1 MEGTAGPGALRRRS
15 LSGRSKVGAPTGR
28 GGDSP
33 RRTPLLPR
41 RVTAVP
47 GRAPSRSRTAR
58 PPIPPTSLGR
68 RNERQLNLASAP
80 AGLRPPAAAKQACA
94 AARCSRVYGHVHSLW
109 GTAVRPS
116 PPDGSPMAARHCSEE
131 LPGRPERQHRQ
142 TPRGERAAGSGPCAV
157 PAARRS
163 VRGGIGAARVRP
175 LSPHRRRRGRG
186 PLLHYAS
193 APDLARPRPSA
204 VAGACPGQPG
214 RALRGQ
220 RRPRGRD
227 HRLVAGPRDLPA
239 AQHFRGRGAHPPI
252 EPRFHRLNVRRGS
265 MSCDSR
271 RGACQSVTTEQ
282 AQRDRQTNR
291 SRFNRD
297 QSTFAGTGH
306 RLRRAAGTSFLPVFC
321 LLAKECLWELR
332 LVSVT
337 GNSFRS
343 PIARTLRDGP
353 GGLSV
358 ESERLQ
364 PQPQGRPAA
373 TAELPWPEGWPQ
385 PGAQDA
391 MGWLGVLFGSLL
403 LAVAVWHGGFPGRP
417 TVPRRALDRVGH
429 RWLWGGVDLH
439 GVAVV
444 RPPVRLPEPF
454 RPAAAYHVQDHG
466 VSSTGVALPYSR
478 SRVVRKIAAGVGLSV
493 SGLGLALVGWWGL
506 VWGATLLL
514 CVGTFGVIRPLRHG
528 AGRGW
533 QLVLLPQGILY
544 QEGQFRTFAPWDH
557 ILEVRAYQRGSSRSR
572 YGPPGLGLL
581 VDKWAVIDTTAGRLG
596 RLFPRD
602 WGSGVDVGYPV
613 DVLAVDPVLV
623 YAALC
628 YYRVHPEARAEL
640 GDHRGLQRLLSQ
652 DLR

>member
-163 VRGGIGAARVRP
+163 VRGGIGAARARP

-204 VAGACPGQPG
+204 VDGACPGQPG

-403 LAVAVWHGGFPGRP
+403 LAVALFGTADFLADRQFRDGLLIGLVTGGFGVGLISMASLSFAPPFAYLNRFVPPRLTTCKTTASAAPVWPCRTPAAGLSERSPPASASPSAVWGWRSSAGGGWCGARRSSCVSAPSVSSGRCV
-417 TVPRRALDRVGH
+417 TG
-429 RWLWGGVDLH
+429 
-439 GVAVV
+439 
-444 RPPVRLPEPF
+444 
-454 RPAAAYHVQDHG
+454 PAAAG
-466 VSSTGVALPYSR
+466 SSSCSL
-478 SRVVRKIAAGVGLSV
+478 
-493 SGLGLALVGWWGL
+493 
-506 VWGATLLL
+506 
-514 CVGTFGVIRPLRHG
+514 
-528 AGRGW
+528 
-533 QLVLLPQGILY
+533 
-544 QEGQFRTFAPWDH
+544 
-557 ILEVRAYQRGSSRSR
+557 RGSSTRRDSSARLRRGTISWR
-572 YGPPGLGLL
+572 YAPTNAEAHARDTGRPG
-581 VDKWAVIDTTAGRLG
+581 WACWSTNGR
-596 RLFPRD
+596 
-602 WGSGVDVGYPV
+602 
-613 DVLAVDPVLV
+613 
-623 YAALC
+623 
-628 YYRVHPEARAEL
+628 
-640 GDHRGLQRLLSQ
+640 
-652 DLR
+652 